1 MKIRLS
7 TKDDLKDIIRIINQA
22 KVYMKNNNF
31 NQWNENYPNEEI
43 ISKDIYLKESY
54 VLIDDEKIVG
64 TFVLSFTDEISYKN
78 IYNGKWKT
86 NNPYGILHRVAIDNL
101 YKGKGI
107 AKLILDF
114 SEKEALKK
122 EIKNFRIDTH
132 KENKSMRKFIEK
144 NGFEYCGIIL
154 VEDGTER
161 VAYEKK
167 L

>member
-1 MKIRLS
+1 MEIRLALEN
-7 TKDDLKDIIRIINQA
+7 DLKNIIKIINQA

-31 NQWNENYPNEEI
+31 NQWNDNYPNNET
-43 ISKDIYLKESY
+43 ISKDIKLQESY

-64 TFVLSFTDEISYKN
+64 TFVLSFDGEINYKN
-78 IYNGKWKT
+78 IYEGNWKT
-86 NNPYGILHRVAIDNL
+86 NNPYGVLHRVAIDDL
-101 YKGKGI
+101 YKGKGL

-122 EIKNFRIDTH
+122 GIKNFRIDTH

-154 VEDGTER
+154 VEDETER
-161 VAYEKK
+161 VAYEKI